1 MHKEPSV
8 IRMRKHIVS
17 WNLCHILLLLWD
29 NGTKSLVKVLGDHK
43 VMRSVEVRVRQPP
56 MRVRQLLNKTCTVEL
71 LHFNTLSTMTLSVG
85 YYTGYWECMSE
96 DKDLRNTMWHRVLIL
111 PNEEILASSANSVPA
126 KEVNLYPRLYL
137 LKPARPTQ
145 LNKMYTTGRILK
157 WD

>member
-8 IRMRKHIVS
+8 MRMRKHIVS

-56 MRVRQLLNKTCTVEL
+56 MKSCTVEL

-85 YYTGYWECMSE
+85 YYTGY
-96 DKDLRNTMWHRVLIL
+96 
-111 PNEEILASSANSVPA
+111 
-126 KEVNLYPRLYL
+126 
-137 LKPARPTQ
+137 
-145 LNKMYTTGRILK
+145 
-157 WD
+157 